1 MHDVVCIYLQPVIA
15 ERAEGSYVWTTDG
28 QKHLDMSGGTA
39 ALELTCELEGSS
51 SQGLRSASWSPAGIG
66 VTSTGHCHP
75 RVVKA
80 IQDQA
85 AKFIHAQQNVFTAS
99 VPQVRPYLW
108 RPQESAIQTTG
119 LSASCS

>member
-1 MHDVVCIYLQPVIA
+1 MSLAGALRSGSKDVVSRVAEHLSPAVAKFAPVIA
-15 ERAEGSYVWTTDG
+15 ERGEGSYVWTTDG
-28 QKHLDMSGGTA
+28 QKHLDMSG
-39 ALELTCELEGSS
+39 
-51 SQGLRSASWSPAGIG
+51 GIG

-99 VPQVRPYLW
+99 IPQVELLDKLREICPDQLT
-108 RPQESAIQTTG
+108 RF
-119 LSASCS
+119 